1 MYRVI
6 SLLLLA
12 LGLFCASAAQARDPA
27 LVIHLLDYIAVDYRE
42 AVSGGAVKD
51 SGEYKEMEEF
61 AANVAEQLAKLP
73 DHPEKSKLL
82 TQAADLGK
90 LIAAKAP
97 ENDVAAAA
105 MALREGVAI
114 AYSVQ
119 FGPKRAP
126 NLVRAASLYAEHCAG
141 CHGARGRGDGA
152 QATELDPRPS
162 DFGDRERQRRRSV
175 HGLFNTITLGV
186 EGTAMRA
193 FKEIPES
200 DRWGLAY
207 LAANW
212 GATERE
218 IQLGK
223 ANWTSAPPHDL
234 FPSHAA
240 VAGTTA
246 IELEATHGASAVD
259 VLAYLRSKPAV
270 LDRGKPQPIAFA
282 RDKLS
287 ESVSLYADGR
297 RDEAVQASLTAYL
310 EGFELAEAALATVDA
325 ALLRRVEAQMIDY
338 RNAMKSGVAAGE
350 VQALARAIDVSLDEA
365 QRAISGTALSA
376 AAVVAASFVI
386 FFREGLEAILIV
398 TALFAFL
405 KRGGQ
410 TRALRYLHLGWIA
423 ALVLGIVTW
432 AVATWLIDVSGAGRE
447 ATEGAT
453 ALVASSMLLYVGFW
467 LHDKSHAQAWQGFV
481 MRGANTLGTGAA
493 WGLAFM
499 AFLAVYR
506 EVFET
511 VLFYQALWTQAPGET
526 SAIVAGFLAAA
537 IALAA
542 ITWAMLRYSIRLP
555 MGIFFGASAILLAA
569 LAVVLAGNGIAALQE
584 AGMIPVSRVDFVTVS
599 WLGIHPSVQSLAAQ
613 LVLATIVVAL
623 FGISR
628 ARSGRA
634 RSRAPAE

>member
-1 MYRVI
+1 
-6 SLLLLA
+6 
-12 LGLFCASAAQARDPA
+12 
-27 LVIHLLDYIAVDYRE
+27 
-42 AVSGGAVKD
+42 
-51 SGEYKEMEEF
+51 
-61 AANVAEQLAKLP
+61 
-73 DHPEKSKLL
+73 
-82 TQAADLGK
+82 
-90 LIAAKAP
+90 
-97 ENDVAAAA
+97 
-105 MALREGVAI
+105 
-114 AYSVQ
+114 
-119 FGPKRAP
+119 
-126 NLVRAASLYAEHCAG
+126 
-141 CHGARGRGDGA
+141 
-152 QATELDPRPS
+152 
-162 DFGDRERQRRRSV
+162 
-175 HGLFNTITLGV
+175 
-186 EGTAMRA
+186 
-193 FKEIPES
+193 
-200 DRWGLAY
+200 LAY

-212 GATERE
+212 GATEDE
-218 IQLGK
+218 IQRGK
-223 ANWTSAPPHDL
+223 AHWKSAPL
-234 FPSHAA
+234 RALLPSHAA

-246 IELEATHGASAVD
+246 IELEAKNGASAVD
-259 VLAYLRSKPAV
+259 VLAYLRSEPAA
-270 LDRGKPQPIAFA
+270 LDRGKPPPITFA
-282 RDKLS
+282 RDKIS

-310 EGFELAEAALATVDA
+310 EGFELVEAALATVDT

-350 VQALARAIDVSLDEA
+350 VQALARAIDASLDEA

-376 AAVVAASFVI
+376 AAVATASFVI

-423 ALVLGIVTW
+423 ALALGIVTW
-432 AVATWLIDVSGAGRE
+432 AAATWLIDVSGAGRE

-453 ALVASSMLLYVGFW
+453 ALVASAMLLYVGFW

-481 MRGANTLGTGAA
+481 MRGADTLGPGAA

-526 SAIVAGFLAAA
+526 SAIVGGFLAAG

-555 MGIFFGASAILLAA
+555 LGIFFGASAILLAA

-584 AGMIPVSRVDFVTVS
+584 AGLIPVSRVDFVTVS
-599 WLGIHPSVQSLAAQ
+599 WLGIHPSLQSLATQ

-623 FGISR
+623 FRRGNRIVPNKTPE
-628 ARSGRA
+628 G
-634 RSRAPAE
+634 AP

>member
-1 MYRVI
+1 MNRAI
-6 SLLLLA
+6 SWLLLA
-12 LGLFCASAAQARDPA
+12 LGLLGVCAAQARDPA
-27 LVIHLLDYIAVDYRE
+27 LLIHLLDYIAVDYRE

-51 SGEYKEMEEF
+51 SSEYKEMEDF
-61 AANVAEQLAKLP
+61 AANVAEQLAKLA
-73 DHPEKSKLL
+73 DHPAKSRLL
-82 TQAADLGK
+82 TRAADLGR

-97 ENDVAAAA
+97 ENEVAASA
-105 MALREGVAI
+105 MALREAVAT

-119 FGPKRAP
+119 IGPKRAP
-126 NLVRAASLYAEHCAG
+126 DFARAASLYAAHCAG

-152 QATELDPRPS
+152 QAAGLVPPPS
-162 DFGDRERQRRRSV
+162 DFGDRERQHRRSV

-212 GATERE
+212 GATEDE
-218 IQLGK
+218 IRRGGALWKSGELRQIFG
-223 ANWTSAPPHDL
+223 
-234 FPSHAA
+234 SHAA

-246 IELEATHGASAVD
+246 IELEAKHGAPAVD
-259 VLAYLRSKPAV
+259 VLAYLRSEPAAF
-270 LDRGKPQPIAFA
+270 DRGKPPPITFA
-282 RDKLS
+282 RDRIT

-310 EGFELAEAALATVDA
+310 EGFELAEAALATVDT

-338 RNAMKSGVAAGE
+338 RNAMKSGAAAGE
-350 VQALARAIDVSLDEA
+350 VAALARAIDASLDEA
-365 QRAISGTALSA
+365 QRAISGTALS
-376 AAVVAASFVI
+376 VATVATASFVI

-423 ALVLGIVTW
+423 ALALGIVTW
-432 AVATWLIDVSGAGRE
+432 AAATWLIDVSGAGRE

-453 ALVASSMLLYVGFW
+453 ALLASAMLLYVGFW

-493 WGLAFM
+493 WGLALM

-511 VLFYQALWTQAPGET
+511 VLFYQALWTQAPGEI
-526 SAIVAGFLAAA
+526 SAIVGGFFAAA

-542 ITWAMLRYSIRLP
+542 ITWVMLRYSIRLP
-555 MGIFFGASAILLAA
+555 LGVFFGTSAILLAA

-599 WLGIHPSVQSLAAQ
+599 WLGIHPSLQSLAAQ
-613 LVLATIVVAL
+613 LVLGTIVVAL
-623 FGISR
+623 FVTSR
-628 ARSGRA
+628 ARSA
-634 RSRAPAE
+634 RVRSGAE